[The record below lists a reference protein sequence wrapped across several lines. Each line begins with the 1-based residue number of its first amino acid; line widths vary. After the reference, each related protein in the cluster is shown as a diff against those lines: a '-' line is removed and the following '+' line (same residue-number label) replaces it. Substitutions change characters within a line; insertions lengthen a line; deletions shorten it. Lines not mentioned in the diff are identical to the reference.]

1 MKINWLAIVKDWFGL
16 LAVVIGL
23 VSAIGFSVSTP
34 WPARADVENV
44 QKQIETQQRQIDQ
57 QQCLILRVLLNG
69 YQDDLDDAEEELK
82 QNPNSV
88 SARRNKAN
96 AESNIADIMNQLRKQ
111 NCF

>member
-1 MKINWLAIVKDWFGL
+1 MKINWLSIVKDWFGL
-16 LAVVIGL
+16 LAVVIGV

-44 QKQIETQQRQIDQ
+44 QRQIETQQKQIDQ

-82 QNPNSV
+82 ESPNSV

-96 AESNIADIMNQLRKQ
+96 AEASIADIMNQLRKQ